1 MPIESPRLDDLTFNQ
16 LEQMLRSKISV
27 YAPEWTD
34 HNDSDPGITM
44 IQLFSH
50 LGEQLSYRLNQVPEK
65 NYLEFLKLVGITLE
79 PARPAS
85 TLMNFILSTPESVEQ
100 FLIPRGSKINAKS
113 EADEPPVFETNE
125 NLDVIPAQLAALVT
139 TRADGLTQINTAGE
153 TGPTDAGDDVQ
164 DYIDQRFSLA
174 WDGKSPKLK
183 DMPTAPVSLMHRPS
197 ESTHTYVW
205 IGLAFNQS
213 VTAGFLGSRVNLHL
227 QLDNDEQPTTDASTQ
242 CGSGELEIVDIS
254 APDDDL
260 VRYRYYRPP
269 QLGETTGS
277 WQDLNVIGDTTQG
290 WTISG
295 QVRFDVPSAMGP
307 IPDPEWEEVEEGELH
322 PLIGAL
328 KNPVRGAPELVP
340 VSGWLSVEF
349 KTPVPAISMRAI
361 SFNVTEATSAVTV
374 INEQLGIG
382 TGKPNQ
388 RLRLQNGNVLAE
400 TLEVITISLDASREV
415 IEWTAVDS
423 FDGVDPFATV
433 YVLDCESGDIA
444 FGDKVNGMPP
454 SEIQRVL
461 ARRYRHGGGL
471 DNDADVG
478 LVNQPASFPSPV
490 DAAVNIVAASG
501 GVDAETLEQAKKRAP
516 SEMQSQERAVTV
528 ADFEFHAMQAESVR
542 LGRVEVVT
550 FHKPYNRLIHGTLI
564 PMTGLDFDTHIP
576 GVVAVIAVPDEL
588 GLYPTSTEGSLR
600 KVCRH
605 LDQYR
610 LLTTE
615 VYTTVPQ
622 YVRVFNLDIELLAAP
637 GYTRTKLREAI
648 AEKLETYFHV
658 LNGGEDGEGFP
669 FGSTVHHADFVAQVF
684 RVEGVARV
692 EGLSANFDGY
702 TPDNAALAMNWR
714 IERLQVQ
721 NLTNCIRNAG
731 DNESIQLAADENIF
745 VDSSSLN
752 IRFTGD

>member
-1 MPIESPRLDDLTFNQ
+1 MPIESPRLDDLKFDQ
-16 LEQMLRSKISV
+16 LEQMLRSKIPV

-79 PARPAS
+79 SARPAS
-85 TLMNFILSTPESVEQ
+85 TLMNVILSTPESVEQ
-100 FLIPRGSKINAKS
+100 FLIPAGSKINAKS

-139 TRADGLTQINTAGE
+139 TRTDVLTQINGIGE
-153 TGPTDAGDDVQ
+153 TGPTDAGEDVQ

-183 DMPTAPVSLMHRPS
+183 DIPTTPVGLMHRPS
-197 ESTHTYVW
+197 ETTHAHVW
-205 IGLAFNQS
+205 IALAFNQS

-242 CGSGELEIVDIS
+242 CGSGDLEIVDFS

-269 QLGETTGS
+269 QLGEANGS
-277 WQDLNVIGDTTQG
+277 WHDLNVIGDTTQG
-290 WTISG
+290 WTLSG
-295 QVRFDVPSAMGP
+295 QVRFDVPTAMGP
-307 IPDPEWEEVEEGELH
+307 IPDDEWQEVEEGEMH

-349 KTPVPAISMRAI
+349 KTPVPAISMRTI

-382 TGKPNQ
+382 TDKPNQ
-388 RLRLQNGNVLAE
+388 RLRLQNGNVLAD
-400 TLEVITISLDASREV
+400 TLEVITISMDASREV
-415 IEWTAVDS
+415 IKWTAVDS
-423 FDGVDPFATV
+423 FDGADPFATV

-444 FGDKVNGMPP
+444 FGDKINGMPP

-471 DNDADVG
+471 DNDVDVG
-478 LVNQPASFPSPV
+478 LVNQPASFPSAV
-490 DAAVNIVAASG
+490 DTAVNIVAASG
-501 GVDAETLEQAKKRAP
+501 GVDAETLQQAKKRAP

-528 ADFEFHAMQAESVR
+528 ADFEFHAMQAKGVR

-550 FHKPYNRLIHGTLI
+550 FYKPYNRLIHGTLI

-576 GVVAVIAVPDEL
+576 GVVAVIAVPDEA
-588 GLYPTSTEGSLR
+588 GLYPTPTEGSLR

-615 VYTTVPQ
+615 VYATVPQ

-637 GYTRTKLREAI
+637 GYTRTQLREAI
-648 AEKLETYFHV
+648 AEKMETYFHV
-658 LNGGEDGEGFP
+658 LTGGEDGTGFA

-721 NLTNCIRNAG
+721 SLTNCIRKA
-731 DNESIQLAADENIF
+731 DDHESIVLAADENIF